1 MIYPERIKAG
11 DFFFHKN
18 NKTYLFLGVKTTCLD
33 AGIFCM
39 HYKWGQDVSARSLT
53 MNESG
58 DISREP
64 CNDIVY
70 AFLIDS
76 RFCWVS
82 LKDREWKSQFKK
94 LR

>member
-18 NKTYLFLGVKTTCLD
+18 NKTYLFLGVKTACHD
-33 AGIFCM
+33 AGIFCK
-39 HYKWGQDVSARSLT
+39 HYKWGQYDSAFSLAMSRSTGVSH
-53 MNESG
+53 
-58 DISREP
+58 EP

-94 LR
+94 L